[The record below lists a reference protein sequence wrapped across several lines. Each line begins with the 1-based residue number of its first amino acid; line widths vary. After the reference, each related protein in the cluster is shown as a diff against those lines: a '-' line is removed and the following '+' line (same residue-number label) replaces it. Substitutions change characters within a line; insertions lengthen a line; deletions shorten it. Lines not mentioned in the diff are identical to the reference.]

1 MSLEPEPVY
10 GEISQFE
17 NGLTPAGLA
26 PASSC
31 SFFERKV
38 LHFPASCVASAFP
51 ATAFPAKAKSAYH
64 DARPLPFPT
73 SIIDLASVIGDYFG
87 DYCVRDH
94 KDYLQG
100 LPGSRYDVVN
110 KV

>member
-31 SFFERKV
+31 SFSRERYCV
-38 LHFPASCVASAFP
+38 FLLLALPAPSCNCFSAM
-51 ATAFPAKAKSAYH
+51 AKSAYH
-64 DARPLPFPT
+64 DARPPPFLT
-73 SIIDLASVIGDYFG
+73 SITDLASVIGDYFG

-100 LPGSRYDVVN
+100 GLLGSRYVVN
-110 KV
+110 KFD